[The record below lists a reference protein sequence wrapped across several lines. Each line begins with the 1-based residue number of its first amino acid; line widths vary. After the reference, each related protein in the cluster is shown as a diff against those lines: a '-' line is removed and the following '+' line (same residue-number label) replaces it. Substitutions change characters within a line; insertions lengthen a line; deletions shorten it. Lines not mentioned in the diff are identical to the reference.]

1 MIDLEKLKALTGE
14 MAKPSRENSFER
26 LEFTKVKADM
36 KGYKLFYPAGQ
47 TRAKLKIL
55 YNVQTGLVGRAV
67 TKHQFTYAVVN
78 GKRFKVNPPCLKQ
91 YGMECPVCNVTKN
104 IVDIKGKEVLQNTHR
119 WTQKFISFAY
129 IEEISGHPETD
140 AEKKVNPGDIVLF
153 MYPNT
158 IFKKVNEIIER
169 CVTSGDPNAADK
181 FFAQNESVSFL
192 LSVDPNAAATDMY
205 NFMPDAIS
213 TSKVYNTPDG
223 DAKFVEMLNSLPSL
237 YDIYLPAQATD
248 EIIALNKETADELSK
263 RFLSNNTPDATT
275 AGIIEGEI
283 KKQEAL
289 QQAQVLIQPIQSQ
302 PIANPVVNPI
312 VNTAQEQSQAQVVQ
326 QTLTQPI
333 QPQIPVQ
340 QTIAQAPVQPTVTTT
355 APVNNTPDTSKPECF
370 GNYNDIDAKCLICP
384 HSTECSTKK

>member
-47 TRAKLKIL
+47 TRAKLKLL

-91 YGMECPVCNVTKN
+91 YGVECPVCSVTKN
-104 IVDIKGKEVLQNTHR
+104 IIDIKGKDVLTNTHR
-119 WTQKFISFAY
+119 WTQKYISFAY
-129 IEEISGHPETD
+129 VEEISGHPETD
-140 AEKKVNPGDIVLF
+140 SEKKVNPGDIVLF

-169 CVTSGDPNAADK
+169 CSSTGDVDK

-192 LSVDPNAAATDMY
+192 LSVDSNASATDMY

-213 TSKVYNTPDG
+213 TSKIYNTPDG
-223 DAKFVEMLNSLPSL
+223 DVKFAEMLNSLPSL
-237 YDIYLPAQATD
+237 YEIYLPEHATD
-248 EIIALNKETADELSK
+248 EIVALNREVADELSK

-289 QQAQVLIQPIQSQ
+289 QQATIVQNQPQPQVTINQIPPIS
-302 PIANPVVNPI
+302 PVANQVPV
-312 VNTAQEQSQAQVVQ
+312 
-326 QTLTQPI
+326 QTSTTVTQPI
-333 QPQIPVQ
+333 QPQPVA
-340 QTIAQAPVQPTVTTT
+340 TPAPVQTTTTVPQQTQTTVTVMPLASNDTT
-355 APVNNTPDTSKPECF
+355 AHPECF

-384 HSTECSTKK
+384 HSTDCSTKK